1 MTADVSSIR
10 PYQVILPE
18 KKKKSLHGDLN
29 SEEVTT
35 SCHIERVLIDPEKYL
50 EKEKKRKVGVGAC
63 L

>member
-18 KKKKSLHGDLN
+18 KKKSLHGDLN

-35 SCHIERVLIDPEKYL
+35 SRHIERVLIDPEKYL